1 MYNPNTLTIRI
12 NLLSLLQTNKGIMKN
27 KFNIPP
33 SMQGY
38 TIKDGRLINMAPSP
52 EMGITKLAQMRASKK
67 RYDKVQMIAEG
78 NELSQ
83 ANIDLFKR

>member
-1 MYNPNTLTIRI
+1 MR
-12 NLLSLLQTNKGIMKN
+12 

-38 TIKDGRLINMAPSP
+38 KVEDGRLVNMAPSP
-52 EMGITKLAQMRASKK
+52 EMGITKLAQMRAQAK

-78 NELSQ
+78 SELAN
-83 ANIDLFKR
+83 ANINLFKR

>member
-1 MYNPNTLTIRI
+1 MR
-12 NLLSLLQTNKGIMKN
+12 

-38 TIKDGRLINMAPSP
+38 KVEDGRLINMAPSP
-52 EMGITKLAQMRASKK
+52 EMGITKLAQMRAQAK

-78 NELSQ
+78 NELAN
-83 ANIDLFKR
+83 ANINLFKR

>member
-1 MYNPNTLTIRI
+1 MR
-12 NLLSLLQTNKGIMKN
+12 

-33 SMQGY
+33 STQGY
-38 TIKDGRLINMAPSP
+38 KVEDGRLVNMAPSP
-52 EMGITKLAQMRASKK
+52 EMGITKLAQMRAQAK

-78 NELSQ
+78 NELAN

>member
-1 MYNPNTLTIRI
+1 MR
-12 NLLSLLQTNKGIMKN
+12 

-38 TIKDGRLINMAPSP
+38 KVEDGRLVNMAPSP
-52 EMGITKLAQMRASKK
+52 EMGITKLAQMRAQAK

-78 NELSQ
+78 NELAN

>member
-1 MYNPNTLTIRI
+1 MR
-12 NLLSLLQTNKGIMKN
+12 

-38 TIKDGRLINMAPSP
+38 KVEDGRLVNMAPSP
-52 EMGITKLAQMRASKK
+52 EMGITKLAQMRAQAK

-78 NELSQ
+78 SELAN

>member
-1 MYNPNTLTIRI
+1 MHL
-12 NLLSLLQTNKGIMKN
+12 N
-27 KFNIPP
+27 KFIIFVIQPTIIIMRKLNIPP

-38 TIKDGRLINMAPSP
+38 KVEDGRLINMAPSP
-52 EMGITKLAQMRASKK
+52 EMGITKLAQMRANAK

>member
-1 MYNPNTLTIRI
+1 MAH
-12 NLLSLLQTNKGIMKN
+12 S

-38 TIKDGRLINMAPSP
+38 DVKDGRLINMVPSP
-52 EMGITKLAQMRASKK
+52 RMCITELADMKNAAK
-67 RYDKVQMIAEG
+67 RYKKVQMIAEG
-78 NELSQ
+78 NELAR